1 MNIRD
6 LIVDEKTYII
16 WIQNGSIIDIVVIR
30 DSNLIK

>member
-16 WIQNGSIIDIVVIR
+16 WIQNGSIIDILVIR